1 MSIDTAEFRRVL
13 GHFPTGVTVVTATGD
28 DGPPG
33 MAIGS
38 FSSVSLDPPLV
49 LWCPTT
55 DSSSWARMKPSGS
68 FCVNVLGAD
77 QKDTCGVFAS
87 SADDKFADIAWHT
100 EATGSPVIDGSL
112 AWIDCELLAVHDGG
126 DHDIVVGRVAALD
139 TADHPGL
146 PLLFFKGGYW
156 RFDEL

>member
-28 DGPPG
+28 DGPTG

-55 DSSSWARMKPSGS
+55 DASSWARM
-68 FCVNVLGAD
+68 
-77 QKDTCGVFAS
+77 
-87 SADDKFADIAWHT
+87 
-100 EATGSPVIDGSL
+100 
-112 AWIDCELLAVHDGG
+112 
-126 DHDIVVGRVAALD
+126 
-139 TADHPGL
+139 
-146 PLLFFKGGYW
+146 
-156 RFDEL
+156 